1 MKGSDNMTDTTISD
15 MLIHY
20 EGQYGSFDYDPSEIE
35 PIIDED
41 KALAY
46 DDESGATKELWD
58 YDPVDTINHAH
69 RDPTHYDFLITGW
82 DFCGMIPDGYR
93 ELTKDMDVEL
103 EC

>member
-1 MKGSDNMTDTTISD
+1 MADKTITDT
-15 MLIHY
+15 LIHY
-20 EGQYGSFDYDPSEIE
+20 EGQYGSFDYDPMEIE

-69 RDPTHYDFLITGW
+69 RDPSHYDFLITGW
-82 DFCGMIPDGYR
+82 DFGGMIPVGFRDR
-93 ELTKDMDVEL
+93 SKNIDVEL
-103 EC
+103 EF

>member
-1 MKGSDNMTDTTISD
+1 MAEIYNKEN
-15 MLIHY
+15 LIHY

-58 YDPVDTINHAH
+58 WVY
-69 RDPTHYDFLITGW
+69 
-82 DFCGMIPDGYR
+82 
-93 ELTKDMDVEL
+93 
-103 EC
+103 